1 MRLSHPP
8 DHSPC
13 TDSKAVRKAQ
23 AICDLERELNT
34 HPYLPQTPE
43 QVEAMLAE
51 IHCESI
57 EDLYRDVPDHL
68 LLREVPHIPPA
79 LSETDLVAELRRVT
93 EEHPSDPRARSAFPL
108 GGGWEPHASSALVH
122 RLATLPPFLT
132 AYTPYQA
139 EASQGILQAFHEFQ
153 TMVAELFGCE
163 IANASLYDGATA
175 LAEAALMAGEVT
187 SRGKNRRERAVVSET
202 VAPHARAVMR
212 SYFDAAGWEMVTI
225 PQRGGASD
233 IDRLREAI
241 DERTCA
247 LVMAH
252 PNFFGGLED
261 LRPIAELA
269 HESGALLVA
278 MTEPS
283 VLGVIEPPGAMGAD
297 IVVAD
302 GCSLGLT
309 PFAGG
314 DALGLFACRKEF
326 IRKVPGRLVGTTK
339 DSEGRLAYTLTLQ
352 TREQHIRREKATSN
366 ICTNQGLHAL
376 RAAIHLICLGP
387 QGLREI
393 GLATLAAA
401 QAARAAVSEMPG
413 VEIAFDTP
421 SAQSFVVKGQSA
433 HLGLTL
439 EKWYPDLA
447 NHCLVTASELT
458 TAEQVNA
465 WKEAVQ

>member
-1 MRLSHPP
+1 M
-8 DHSPC
+8 
-13 TDSKAVRKAQ
+13 
-23 AICDLERELNT
+23 NT
-34 HPYLPQTPE
+34 HPFLPQTPE
-43 QVEAMLAE
+43 QVESMLTA
-51 IHCESI
+51 IGCASI
-57 EDLYRDVPDHL
+57 DELYRDVPEHL
-68 LLREVPHIPPA
+68 LLREAPALPPA
-79 LSETDLVAELRRVT
+79 LSETDLVTELQRLT
-93 EEHPSDPRARSAFPL
+93 DEHPSDPRARAAFPL

-153 TMVAELFGCE
+153 TMIAALLGCE
-163 IANASLYDGATA
+163 IANASLYDGATG
-175 LAEAALMAGEVT
+175 LAEAAFMAGEIT

-202 VAPHARAVMR
+202 VAPHARAVMQ

-225 PQRGGASD
+225 PQRGGTSD
-233 IDRLREAI
+233 IDRVRDAI

-261 LRPIAELA
+261 LRPVAELA
-269 HESGALLVA
+269 HGGGALLVA

-283 VLGVIEPPGAMGAD
+283 VLGIIESPGAMGAD
-297 IVVAD
+297 VVVAD

-314 DALGLFACRKEF
+314 DTLGLFACRKDF

-339 DSEGRLAYTLTLQ
+339 DSEGRRAHTLTLQ

-401 QAARAAVSEMPG
+401 QAARAAANEMPG

-421 SAQSFVVKGQSA
+421 SAQSFVVTGQSP
-433 HLGLTL
+433 HLGLPL
-439 EKWYPDLA
+439 ERWYPDLTS
-447 NHCLVTASELT
+447 HFLVTASELT
-458 TAEQVNA
+458 TAEQVKA